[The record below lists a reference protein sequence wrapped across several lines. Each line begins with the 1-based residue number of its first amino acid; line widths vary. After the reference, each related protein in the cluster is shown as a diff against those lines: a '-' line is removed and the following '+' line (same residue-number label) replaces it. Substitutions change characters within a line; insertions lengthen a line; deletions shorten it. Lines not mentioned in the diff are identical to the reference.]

1 MLHMFYELYIYV
13 YELKKRANQI
23 GRWGSQGHPV
33 CTYGLF
39 SKADQVGDGGR
50 RDLLLGLSPWQLAE
64 VSLDTDERATNVTVR
79 YVYCKQR
86 LCEHPVVLVFF
97 QDNFVFF
104 IDNVLDSKH
113 YTSREIGIK
122 LWNWFLSE
130 AIIKFFFSDDKG
142 LFPWLL
148 SVFSIRLT
156 LISNQCISCILCSS
170 ISIKSFDTIVEISKS
185 FSRTIVYSLLYRFKQ

>member
-1 MLHMFYELYIYV
+1 MKKVAPGKKTILWYPIVHVAYVLWTLHICLWIEKTSKPNREV
-13 YELKKRANQI
+13 RD
-23 GRWGSQGHPV
+23 PV

-86 LCEHPVVLVFF
+86 LCEHPVVLGFF

-130 AIIKFFFSDDKG
+130 AIIKFFPMLKSYFLGFYQSFQLD
-142 LFPWLL
+142 WL
-148 SVFSIRLT
+148 
-156 LISNQCISCILCSS
+156 
-170 ISIKSFDTIVEISKS
+170 
-185 FSRTIVYSLLYRFKQ
+185 